1 MTCLPKRVR
10 SVPVGSADLFN
21 QSVEAQALKQPG
33 DFPAGFVGP
42 LASESLHSLV
52 SVDKYGCI
60 RERAP
65 VEPGTLAISKRKS
78 AYME

>member
-10 SVPVGSADLFN
+10 SVPVGSADLFD
-21 QSVEAQALKQPG
+21 QSGRRRRLSSRETSLLVLSARS
-33 DFPAGFVGP
+33 PAN
-42 LASESLHSLV
+42 LDITLV

-65 VEPGTLAISKRKS
+65 VEPAALAFRKRKS

>member
-42 LASESLHSLV
+42 QPANLYILW
-52 SVDKYGCI
+52 
-60 RERAP
+60 
-65 VEPGTLAISKRKS
+65 
-78 AYME
+78 